1 MAVLDRFYCSLFL
14 LVYCIFLLQ
23 HENIYRGL
31 VRTLLHPLGTPDH
44 TTGLRPG
51 DLLDHLRE
59 VCFHS
64 IDCYGFSMHEY
75 LLNHLLLKPRDRLQD
90 MQPNTIECDQKH
102 CSHWLSL
109 ARLMVFKLLLCLSSP
124 NFILPVL
131 LFSF

>member
-14 LVYCIFLLQ
+14 LMYCIFLLQ

-59 VCFHS
+59 VCFHC
-64 IDCYGFSMHEY
+64 IDCYAFLMHEY

-90 MQPNTIECDQKH
+90 MQPNTIECGQKH
-102 CSHWLSL
+102 CSST
-109 ARLMVFKLLLCLSSP
+109 AYGFQIAAVS
-124 NFILPVL
+124 FIAEFHPSHFAVL
-131 LFSF
+131 FLTYIN